1 MEKMKKKNERKTR
14 ISLPTEALQII
25 AFKIAAVAMFKNVNM
40 ISVNTTPWN
49 VDDTRPGAQ
58 HFW

>member
-1 MEKMKKKNERKTR
+1 MKKKNERKTR

-25 AFKIAAVAMFKNVNM
+25 AFKIAAVAMFKNVNI

-58 HFW
+58 HF